1 MVKRHKFGVADNS
14 KQKRSWCQEIQ
25 FWGLGELFGDVD
37 CTNFRFPLAISSRW
51 DRFYNPDYIYIYIYR
66 LQVFT
71 FSTISGSSYEYS
83 DYSGEEY
90 DYNDYKDYQE
100 GETTQIPVII
110 IFIFII
116 SKIYSIT
123 SYYR

>member
-1 MVKRHKFGVADNS
+1 MGS
-14 KQKRSWCQEIQ
+14 
-25 FWGLGELFGDVD
+25 
-37 CTNFRFPLAISSRW
+37 
-51 DRFYNPDYIYIYIYR
+51 FYHSDYIYIYIYR

-110 IFIFII
+110 IFIYIS

-123 SYYR
+123 KYDC